1 MKWEQLWLNYQL
13 NLDYCDKGYF
23 NVVYQLSQGKLI
35 NNAVKE
41 LTKAAKE
48 MFGISLVVRGE
59 REEIED
65 TKNKENKENTEN
77 TENTENRENREN
89 REKTG
94 EQGIV
99 LQLESD
105 ATLGEEGYQVQW
117 EGNKLILTALE
128 QKGLLYGAFHI
139 IRQAK
144 QGKPL
149 RELPQINIPS
159 NKYRMLN
166 HWDDFEGKIER
177 GYSGK
182 SFFFK
187 NREVLINE
195 RTHDYGRLLASM
207 GINQISINNVNVR
220 EGASELI
227 TEKYFPKV
235 RELAKVLEGYG
246 VKLFLSVNFASPMVI
261 GGLDSADPLEEK
273 VKIWWQDKVKEIVEN
288 VPNFGGFLVKADSEG
303 WPGPFAYHR
312 NHAQG
317 ANLLANAL
325 VPFGGVVIWRCF
337 VYNCQ
342 QDWRDT
348 KTDRAKAAYDNFAPL
363 DGQFAPNVI
372 LQVKNGPVDFQVREP
387 VSPLFGRMKQTNQ
400 MLEVQIAQ
408 EYTGQQIDC
417 CYLVPMWKEVL
428 NFRTYC
434 GKEDN
439 TVADTV
445 ADRVA
450 DTVTDTVA
458 DRVADTVADVVSGR
472 TFGHVECGMAAVTNT
487 GDDPNWTGHDL
498 AAANLY
504 GFGRLAWDTSL
515 SSEAIAREWIAM
527 TYNLSKEFEDTL
539 VEILMGSWQTY
550 EKYTSPLGI
559 GWMVNAGHHYG
570 PNVDAYEYDVWG
582 TYHRA
587 NHLAI
592 GVDRTLKGTGMTG
605 QYYEPNA
612 QCYDNIDTCP
622 EELLLFFHRVNYNHR
637 LRSGITLLQHIYDT
651 HFEGVEEVEKMI
663 EKWISIKEEICP
675 VVHERVLERFVRQF
689 ENSKNWR
696 DVINTYFY
704 RKTLIP
710 DEKGRQI
717 YE

>member
-1 MKWEQLWLNYQL
+1 VKWEQLWLNYKA
-13 NLDYCDKGYF
+13 NLDYCDQGYF
-23 NVVYQLSQGKLI
+23 NLVYQLCQSELT

-41 LTKAAKE
+41 LAKAAKE
-48 MFGISLVVRGE
+48 MFGISLMVRSD
-59 REEIED
+59 IED
-65 TKNKENKENTEN
+65 TNDTENAKVTEDTNNTEDTKDTN
-77 TENTENRENREN
+77 GKRDMKDIESI
-89 REKTG
+89 EKP
-94 EQGIV
+94 GIV
-99 LQLESD
+99 LRLGGD
-105 ATLGEEGYQVQW
+105 TALGEEGVQVQFK
-117 EGNKLILTALE
+117 GNKLILTACE

-149 RELPQINIPS
+149 RELPHINIPS

-177 GYSGK
+177 GYSGS

-195 RTHDYGRLLASM
+195 RTRDYARLLASM

-227 TEKYFPKV
+227 TKKYFPKV
-235 RELAKVLEGYG
+235 RELAKLLEGYG

-261 GGLDSADPLEEK
+261 GGLDSADPLEER
-273 VKIWWQDKVKEIVEN
+273 VISWWQDKVKEIYEN

-317 ANLLANAL
+317 ANLLADAL
-325 VPFGGVVIWRCF
+325 APYGGVVIWRCF

-363 DGQFAPNVI
+363 DGQFASNVI

-428 NFRTYC
+428 DFRTYC
-434 GKEDN
+434 REEG
-439 TVADTV
+439 TLADTV
-445 ADRVA
+445 
-450 DTVTDTVA
+450 DTVA
-458 DRVADTVADVVSGR
+458 VTAVEAVLDTVADVVSGR
-472 TFGHVECGMAAVTNT
+472 VFGHLECGMAAVTNT

-527 TYNLSKEFEDTL
+527 TYHLSKEFEDIL
-539 VEILMGSWQTY
+539 VEILMGSWHTY

-559 GWMVNAGHHYG
+559 GWMVNASHHYG

-592 GVDRTLKGTGMTG
+592 GVDRTSSGTGMIR
-605 QYYEPNA
+605 QYYQPNA
-612 QCYDNIDTCP
+612 QCYDNIETCP
-622 EELLLFFHRVNYNHR
+622 EELLLFFHRVDYNH
-637 LRSGITLLQHIYDT
+637 LLPSGITLLQHIYNT
-651 HFEGVEEVEKMI
+651 HFEGVEEVKEMI
-663 EKWISIKEEICP
+663 EKWSFMKDAICP
-675 VVHERVLERFVRQF
+675 VVHERVLERFNRQL